1 MGMKNCD
8 EVFSN
13 ISVTSHAL
21 RQGKILGS
29 TEAGFAVLKDIEE
42 ASKSCPEKFPRFLLE
57 AVPSYLKARPTSVVM
72 KNLLREYLEVFL
84 RVASREGLKDA
95 IAQTPQHVESIIE
108 NVENIKD
115 AVATLGSKRIN
126 DGDIILTHSYSST
139 IIKLLQKALDR
150 GLKFSVIITE
160 SRPIGEGKYA
170 AEVISRLGVDTTL
183 IVDSAVRFVMKRVN
197 RVFVSA
203 DAVAANGAVI
213 NKAGTSAIALA
224 AKEARVRTYVTAGTY
239 RIGLETVFGEL
250 IEGVVLSDA
259 SLIMPE
265 DKAKELSGRIL
276 VKAPLFDVTPPE
288 YIDAIITEKGVLAPQ
303 AIPLII
309 KEIYGWPPRLR
320 PPEELLEEVR
330 KYVS

>member
-1 MGMKNCD
+1 LGVKSCD
-8 EVFSN
+8 DVFSN

-29 TEAGFAVLKDIEE
+29 TEAGFAVLKDIDE

-84 RVASREGLKDA
+84 KVASREGVKDA
-95 IAQTPQHVESIIE
+95 IAQTPQLVESIIE

-126 DGDIILTHSYSST
+126 DGDTILTHSYSST

-150 GLKFSVIITE
+150 GLRFSVIVTE

-239 RIGLETVFGEL
+239 RIGLETV

-265 DKAKELSGRIL
+265 DKAKELSGKIL

-309 KEIYGWPPRLR
+309 KEIYGWPPGVR